1 MKLRQLAHS
10 RTGDKGDI
18 SNISVIAYHEADY
31 ERLRKSLDTER
42 VRACLE
48 RSLGGAPDAGSKSL
62 VVRRYELPRVAALNF
77 VVVGSL
83 HGGVT
88 KSLALDGHGK
98 TLGSLLMD
106 LDV

>member
-1 MKLRQLAHS
+1 MKLRQVAHS

-18 SNISVIAYHEADY
+18 SNISVIAYRETDY
-31 ERLRKSLDTER
+31 ERLRKSLNTER
-42 VRACLE
+42 VRIRLQ
-48 RSLGGAPDAGSKSL
+48 RSLGEAADTGAKSL
-62 VVRRYELPRVAALNF
+62 VVRRYELPRVRALNF
-77 VVVGSL
+77 VVIGSL